1 MRIPKKLPYLWQ
13 DNIDNITVINGKGE
27 IEDGHEVFNTIY
39 TGPCNFSQ
47 SAKRVQNKEGIW
59 VTLSGVVHIRG
70 DIDTTSD
77 VISCKVNI
85 NGNEYRGNG
94 HKVRNPDGSI
104 NHVRIDLEG

>member
-1 MRIPKKLPYLWQ
+1 MKIPKKLPYLWQ
-13 DNIDNITVINGKGE
+13 DNIDNITVTNGKGE
-27 IEDGHEVFNTIY
+27 IEDGHEVYKTIY

-47 SAKRVQNKEGIW
+47 TSKKIQNKEGLW
-59 VTLSGVVHIRG
+59 VPLAGVIHIKG

-94 HKVRNPDGSI
+94 HKIRNPDGSI